1 MTRALASLC
10 FALLLR
16 CFALL
21 CFALLPFADHDDG
34 GDELR
39 IMILTIVRIVT
50 IVSTLSIVTI
60 ISMSPI
66 RLCLRGPREPSE
78 ALGRPRGL
86 LAFAL
91 LCLAHLCLPLL
102 CFALLGFALLGFN
115 LARLCFAFPLLR
127 LALLC

>member
-21 CFALLPFADHDDG
+21 CFALLSFADDDDG
-34 GDELR
+34 DDELM
-39 IMILTIVRIVT
+39 IMIL
-50 IVSTLSIVTI
+50 TI
-60 ISMSPI
+60 ISMSPS

-91 LCLAHLCLPLL
+91 LCLALLCLPLL

>member
-1 MTRALASLC
+1 MIGTSSSGAPRAPGHHHPKGA
-10 FALLLR
+10 ALR
-16 CFALL
+16 TWE
-21 CFALLPFADHDDG
+21 PDD
-34 GDELR
+34 LMM
-39 IMILTIVRIVT
+39 MIVTIVRIVS
-50 IVSTLSIVTI
+50 IVSILSIVSI

-91 LCLAHLCLPLL
+91 LCLALLCLPLL

-115 LARLCFAFPLLR
+115 FARLCFAFPLLR

>member
-10 FALLLR
+10 FAS
-16 CFALL
+16 AVL
-21 CFALLPFADHDDG
+21 CFALLSFADDDDG
-34 GDELR
+34 DDALMM
-39 IMILTIVRIVT
+39 MIVTSVRIVS
-50 IVSTLSIVTI
+50 IVSILSIVSI

-91 LCLAHLCLPLL
+91 LCLALLCLPVL
-102 CFALLGFALLGFN
+102 CFA
-115 LARLCFAFPLLR
+115 RL
-127 LALLC
+127 